1 MKEIKI
7 GLIGAG
13 FIGTFISGG
22 FYNIRKAYG
31 TEVVPVFEA
40 VAEPV
45 EALAKKAQ
53 DTFGYKKIYTDWRD
67 LINDSDVNTVII
79 ATPNNTH
86 KEIAVAAANAGKNI
100 FCEKPLSISV
110 EDSRAIAEAVEK
122 SGVVSITDFIYTRCP
137 VQDYAKELI
146 NTGKLGEIVSF
157 RAEFDALYCADPET
171 PMTWRQYSK
180 LAGTGALGDLTSHLV
195 SLSDMLVGETMGRI
209 KEVCAVWDTPY
220 KQRLETKTGKMAEVD
235 TDDQIY
241 ILLKYESG
249 RIGQMSSSRI
259 VHGKGCSLGYEVEGS
274 KGTIKYNVQRLN
286 ELQYAD
292 ADSDPSQ
299 IGFKTIDGNPN
310 HGEYGNF
317 SAMGALGVSYAEV
330 MCMQAH
336 KFLKAIAENKPVD
349 IDVPYGY
356 YVERVCGAMERSARE
371 GRWVSVDEVK

>member
-45 EALAKKAQ
+45 EVLAKKAQ

>member
-241 ILLKYESG
+241 LLLKYESG

-310 HGEYGNF
+310 HGEYGKF

>member
-310 HGEYGNF
+310 HGEYGKF

>member
-1 MKEIKI
+1 MKEIHI

-53 DTFGYKKIYTDWRD
+53 DTFGYKKVYVDWND
-67 LINDSDVNTVII
+67 LIADEAVDLVIV

-86 KEIAVAAANAGKNI
+86 KDIAIAAAKAGKHM

-110 EDSRAIAEAVEK
+110 DESREIAEAVEK
-122 SGVVSITDFIYTRCP
+122 SGVISLVDFIYTRCP

-146 NTGKLGEIVSF
+146 DTGKLGEIVSF
-157 RAEFDALYCADPET
+157 RAEFDCLYCADPKT
-171 PMTWRQYSK
+171 PMTWRQYAK

-195 SLSDMLVGETMGRI
+195 ALSDMLVGNSMGKI

-220 KQRLETKTGKMAEVD
+220 SERIEPKTGEMAKVD

-241 ILLKYESG
+241 ILLKYENG

-259 VHGKGCSLGYEVEGS
+259 VHGKGCSMGYEVEGS

-292 ADSDPSQ
+292 ADADPAQ
-299 IGFKTIDGNPN
+299 IGFKIIDGNPR

-336 KFLKAIAENKPVD
+336 KLLKAVAENTLID
-349 IDVPYGY
+349 IDIPYGY

-371 GRWVSVDEVK
+371 KRWVAVEEVK

>member
-53 DTFGYKKIYTDWRD
+53 DTFGYKKIYENWRD
-67 LINDSDVNTVII
+67 LVNDPEVNTVII

-86 KEIAVAAANAGKNI
+86 REIAVAAAEAGKNI

-110 EDSRAIAEAVEK
+110 DDSRAISEAVEK
-122 SGVVSITDFIYTRCP
+122 AGVISITDFIYTKCP

-146 NTGKLGEIVSF
+146 DSGKLGEIVSF
-157 RAEFDALYCADPET
+157 RAEFDALYCANPET
-171 PMTWRQYSK
+171 PMTWRQYAK

-195 SLSDMLVGETMGRI
+195 SLSDMLVGNKMGKI

-220 KQRLETKTGKMAEVD
+220 KQRIEPKTGKMADVD

-292 ADSDPSQ
+292 ADSDAAQ

-336 KFLKAIAENKPVD
+336 KFLKAIMDNKPVD

-356 YVERVCGAMERSARE
+356 YVERVCAAMEKSARE
-371 GRWVSVDEVK
+371 GRWVSVDEVR

>member
-122 SGVVSITDFIYTRCP
+122 SGVISITDFIYTRCP

-310 HGEYGNF
+310 HGEYGKF

-336 KFLKAIAENKPVD
+336 KFLKATAENKPVD

>member
-31 TEVVPVFEA
+31 TDVVPVFEA

-53 DTFGYKKIYTDWRD
+53 DTFGYKKIYKDWHD
-67 LINDSDVNTVII
+67 LINDKEVNIVIV

-86 KEIAVAAANAGKNI
+86 RDIAIAAAKAGKNI

-110 EDSRAIAEAVEK
+110 DDSREIAEAVEK
-122 SGVVSITDFIYTRCP
+122 AGVISLTDFIYTKCP
-137 VQDYAKELI
+137 VQEYAKDMI
-146 NTGKLGEIVSF
+146 DDGKLGEIVSF
-157 RAEFDALYCADPET
+157 RAEFDCLYCADPKT

-195 SLSDMLVGETMGRI
+195 ALSDMLVGSKLGKI

-220 KQRLETKTGKMAEVD
+220 TQRIEPKTGEMATVD

-241 ILLKYESG
+241 ILLKYENG

-259 VHGKGCSLGYEVEGS
+259 VHGKGCSMGYEVEGS

-292 ADSDPSQ
+292 ADSDAAQ
-299 IGFKTIDGNPN
+299 VGFKTIDGNPK
-310 HGEYGNF
+310 HGEYANF
-317 SAMGALGVSYAEV
+317 SAMGALGVSYAEI

-336 KFLKAIAENKPVD
+336 KLLKAVAENKPVNID
-349 IDVPYGY
+349 IPYGY
-356 YVERVCGAMERSARE
+356 YVERVCGAMEKSARE
-371 GRWVSVDEVK
+371 KRWVAVDEIR

>member
-1 MKEIKI
+1 MI
-7 GLIGAG
+7 
-13 FIGTFISGG
+13 
-22 FYNIRKAYG
+22 
-31 TEVVPVFEA
+31 
-40 VAEPV
+40 
-45 EALAKKAQ
+45 
-53 DTFGYKKIYTDWRD
+53 
-67 LINDSDVNTVII
+67 
-79 ATPNNTH
+79 
-86 KEIAVAAANAGKNI
+86 
-100 FCEKPLSISV
+100 
-110 EDSRAIAEAVEK
+110 
-122 SGVVSITDFIYTRCP
+122 SITDFIYTRCP

-310 HGEYGNF
+310 HGEYDKF